1 MADKTVTERHRNETL
16 TDNASLNHYSQ
27 CKNCVFRYKNYFYFR
42 GKRYDCTDEY
52 GWKKGGCHIFQDPED
67 KPDEVYNNTG
77 DCEYYEKE

>member
-1 MADKTVTERHRNETL
+1 MADKTVTERHWNEKL
-16 TDNASLNHYSQ
+16 TDNASLNHFSQ
-27 CKNCVFRYKNYFYFR
+27 CKNCVFRYKKYFDFG

-52 GWKKGGCHIFQDPED
+52 GWKKDCCHIFQYPES